1 MNFLPHGPRR
11 SPLALAA
18 PLCCGLAAAGAALVA
33 LWGLGRAGRA
43 VAVELPKVESGA
55 EPLAA
60 NFRGHVITVRN
71 DGGCVLGGGRLP
83 WSELRLRL
91 EKLGK
96 LPTARS
102 ERVLIRADAHAP
114 FGKVAALLELC
125 RRSGLSV
132 RFEVV
137 EESSP

>member
-1 MNFLPHGPRR
+1 MNFLPGGPRR
-11 SPLALAA
+11 SLLALAA
-18 PLCCGLAAAGAALVA
+18 PLCCGLAAVGAALVA

-43 VAVELPKVESGA
+43 VAVELPRVESGA
-55 EPLAA
+55 ERLAA
-60 NFRGHVITVRN
+60 GFGGHVITVRS

-83 WSELRLRL
+83 WSELGRRL

-96 LPTARS
+96 LPAARS

-114 FGKVAALLELC
+114 FGRVAALLELC
-125 RRSGLSV
+125 RRSGLPV

-137 EESSP
+137 EGSAP